1 MFGGEKKTVEYLGYT
16 HHVNHVHIC
25 TFADNSARSD
35 PTRTRSPTSGAR
47 PVSHSS
53 AKALASFFP
62 GKKTRGMFLVT
73 PKFAKGLVN
82 RSVHYWVYHTNRI

>member
-62 GKKTRGMFLVT
+62 GKKNQRDVFGNPQICQRVGESECSLLGV
-73 PKFAKGLVN
+73 P
-82 RSVHYWVYHTNRI
+82 H

>member
-1 MFGGEKKTVEYLGYT
+1 MFGGEKKKTVEYLEYT

-62 GKKTRGMFLVT
+62 GKKNKKRDVFGNPQICQRVGESECSLLGV
-73 PKFAKGLVN
+73 P
-82 RSVHYWVYHTNRI
+82 H